1 MTQKKRLTIDA
12 YETAREAYLSRD
24 LKQDLYA
31 DGEVVM
37 ADVLIT
43 LHGEDHRMR
52 RRLENRLYRREVFF
66 HYENELFPEII
77 RNTLDPHVAAGKA
90 ELVSVSHQLMM
101 NLAALTAGVDRP
113 KGTPAETFRLYDYL
127 MIFIEGA
134 TLVHYKGDKQAKEK
148 EIKDALDAFDE
159 EFLTPG
165 IARRTALISEFNE
178 GRIDEAELP
187 QDVLT
192 VLLRN
197 EDSLNLPHQI
207 ILREVAFYLLAG
219 AHTSATAFTRTMHNI
234 FQWLDRNPDRRG
246 KIRSPEVIQRCVHE
260 TIRLQPSSP
269 VSQRSADKDIQLA
282 SGPAISKGTT
292 VVIDLVQV
300 NRDRSVFG
308 EDAEEFNPERKLPPS
323 VPEHGLSFG
332 LGMHACIGKDLAAG
346 NLSNSNAD
354 SDNHLNGVVTLAVQ
368 SMLDNGCRP
377 DAGDPP
383 EMNPST
389 SRPYFGRYPVIFD
402 KSTP

>member
-1 MTQKKRLTIDA
+1 MTQEHQVIIDT
-12 YETAREAYLSRD
+12 YECARQAYLSRD
-24 LKQDLYA
+24 LSQALYA

-37 ADVLIT
+37 DDVLIT

-52 RRLENRLYRREVFF
+52 RRLENRLFRREVFF
-66 HYENELFPEII
+66 SYENELFPDII
-77 RNTLDPHVAAGKA
+77 QETLGPHVAAGKA

-113 KGTPAETFRLYDYL
+113 KGTPEESFRLYDYL
-127 MIFIEGA
+127 MVFIEGA
-134 TLVHYKGDKQAKEK
+134 TLVHYKGDKQAKEA
-148 EIKDALDAFDE
+148 EIKHALAAFDE

-165 IARRTALISEFNE
+165 IVRRAALITEFQDDRISEA
-178 GRIDEAELP
+178 DLP

-197 EDSLNLPHQI
+197 EDSLNLPHQV

-234 FQWLDRNPDRRG
+234 FLWLDQNPDRRD
-246 KIRSPEVIQRCVHE
+246 KIRSPAFIQRCVHE
-260 TIRLQPSSP
+260 TIRLAPSSP
-269 VSQRSADKDIQLA
+269 VSERWAEKDIQLA
-282 SGPAISKGTT
+282 SGPGIDKGSK

-308 EDAEEFNPERKLPPS
+308 DDAEEFNPERKLPPS
-323 VPEHGLSFG
+323 VPEYGLSFG
-332 LGMHACIGKDLAAG
+332 LGMHACIGKELAAG
-346 NLSNSNAD
+346 ILNENSSD
-354 SDNHLNGVVTLAVQ
+354 SDSHLNGVVTLAVQ
-368 SMLDNGCRP
+368 SMLANGCRP
-377 DAGDPP
+377 DPNDPP
-383 EMNPST
+383 QMNAST

-402 KSTP
+402 KP